1 MSQVLPKTP
10 LANAPDKPTVIP
22 TKTAAAA
29 RPVRR
34 SPLRTLMGFMPV
46 ILAVMVAALYFG
58 VIAADRYVST
68 ASFVVRGAD
77 TQQTPDMLG
86 AITGMPAASQSLE
99 DAHILKEYFISTD
112 VIADLRQAL
121 PLTEMFRNPAA
132 DFLARLPSGSDTLE
146 DLQDYWQKRI
156 TVDVDKSTGI
166 LTLKASAFTPEDS
179 FALATALLAAGEEQL
194 NAMSDRSRQDTLKI
208 AQAELADSVKTLN
221 KTRAR
226 LADFRRQNN
235 MLDPERT
242 ADARQ
247 GIAEKLESEL
257 VAKTVERDEMLTY
270 MKPSAPQVSALN
282 KRIASLRRMI
292 EDEKSKSVQMMVSQ
306 AGDSEAQALIDT
318 YHQMEIEREVAERT
332 YIAATEFLETARI
345 DSLRQ
350 RRYIAVFSQPHLPEK
365 STEPNRIYSILT
377 VFVFA
382 LLIWGIGQL
391 ILATIKEH
399 SQWNL

>member
-1 MSQVLPKTP
+1 MSQVLPKVP
-10 LANAPDKPTVIP
+10 PANAPDKPTIIP

-29 RPVRR
+29 QPLRR
-34 SPLRTLMGFMPV
+34 SPLRALLHFMPV
-46 ILAVMVAALYFG
+46 LLAVLLATVYYG

-68 ASFVVRGAD
+68 ASFVVRGTEA
-77 TQQTPDMLG
+77 QQTPDMLG
-86 AITGMPAASQSLE
+86 VLTGMPAASQSLE
-99 DAHILKEYFISTD
+99 DAHILKEYFMSTD
-112 VIADLRQAL
+112 AIADIRRTL
-121 PLTEMFRNPAA
+121 PLADMFRNPAA
-132 DFLARLPSGSDTLE
+132 DFLTRLPEGSDALE
-146 DLQDYWQKRI
+146 DLQSYWQKRI

-166 LTLKASAFTPEDS
+166 LSLKASAFTPEDS
-179 FALATALLAAGEEQL
+179 FALATALLAAGERQL

-221 KTRAR
+221 RARAR

-242 ADARQ
+242 AEARQ

-257 VAKTVERDEMLTY
+257 VAKSVERDEMLTY
-270 MKPSAPQVSALN
+270 MKPSAPQVVALN
-282 KRIASLRRMI
+282 KRITSLRRMI
-292 EDEKSKSVQMMVSQ
+292 DDEKAKSVQMMVSQ
-306 AGDSEAQALIDT
+306 AGDTEAQALMDT

-365 STEPNRIYSILT
+365 STEPNRLYNTLT
-377 VFVFA
+377 VLVFA

-399 SQWNL
+399 RQWNL